1 MMRFAAFSPH
11 GFEMVSVTGSEKKP
25 NDAAEDDKYDVLGGD
40 APQFGPQQ
48 IHGRVSGSSS
58 TFRKFWPG
66 NVLNKIKIC
75 YHGRKNIRET
85 IFKWLYQDFL
95 KFPPR
100 IWNIQQVLSDQRM
113 KCTATSC
120 QTEQFFVGKSDRSD
134 SFQELWIPQLSVVRF
149 WSP

>member
-11 GFEMVSVTGSEKKP
+11 GFEMVGVTGSEKKP

-48 IHGRVSGSSS
+48 IHGPVSGSSS

-75 YHGRKNIRET
+75 YHGRKKYQGNHIQVVIPRLLEIPPSHLEHSASFIRPKNEM
-85 IFKWLYQDFL
+85 YCD
-95 KFPPR
+95 
-100 IWNIQQVLSDQRM
+100 VLSDGTIFYR
-113 KCTATSC
+113 K
-120 QTEQFFVGKSDRSD
+120 
-134 SFQELWIPQLSVVRF
+134 I
-149 WSP
+149 